1 MAIEAIKKVTQ
12 IEQDAQKRRDAAAAE
27 GKLLVADA
35 QKAGRK
41 LLEEKRQQA
50 EAQARQMMQ
59 QAEAEAAQAAEVIL
73 ADADKECQALK
84 EAARDRLEQAVELI
98 VEKVVNG

>member
-1 MAIEAIKKVTQ
+1 MAMEALKKVTEV
-12 IEQDAQKRRDAAAAE
+12 EQDAQKRRDAAVAE
-27 GKLLVADA
+27 GKLLVAEA

-50 EAQARQMMQ
+50 EAQVRQMMQ
-59 QAEAEAAQAAEVIL
+59 EAEEQAAQAARGVMAAAEQ
-73 ADADKECQALK
+73 ECEGLK
-84 EAARDRLEQAVELI
+84 MAARGRVEQAVALI